1 MSIMKLYKAF
11 LLSTVLSL
19 SLMTGCEDSNVIECA
34 KKWVLYNYQNVSIG
48 FNNGGMAVV
57 SNSLNNGSPT
67 TFLYNDTISGDFE
80 MIIEYEDL
88 FYNSPGLGFRVSL
101 TGNALNQGN
110 GNYFS
115 AQIGTTLYPGLP
127 LGVLHVGAF
136 IDSLGNSPSSSNG
149 NVQVATNTYG
159 ELRFRRF
166 GSTVEVISKTGTTV
180 AIYSK
185 TFYTSPIVFAI
196 TYGSNYPNTPPYT
209 SSIRITNFRYFQNT
223 TIVDGDAFDCNSL
236 Q

>member
-1 MSIMKLYKAF
+1 MKLYKA
-11 LLSTVLSL
+11 VLITIAISF
-19 SLMTGCEDSNVIECA
+19 SVMTGCESGNVVECA
-34 KKWVLYNYQNVSIG
+34 KKWVLYNFQNVSIG
-48 FNNGGMAVV
+48 FNNGAMAVV

-80 MIIEYEDL
+80 MILEYEDL
-88 FYNSPGLGFRVSL
+88 FFNSPGLGFRVTL

-115 AQIGTTLYPGLP
+115 AQVGTTLYPGLP
-127 LGVLHVGAF
+127 QGLLHVGAF
-136 IDSLGNSPSSSNG
+136 IDSIGNSPSASNG
-149 NVQVATNTYG
+149 NTMPATNTFG

-166 GSTVEVISKTGTTV
+166 GSTVEVISKTGNTV

-185 TFYTSPIVFAI
+185 TFYTAPIVFGI
-196 TYGSNYPNTPPYT
+196 TYGSNFPNTPQY
-209 SSIRITNFRYFQNT
+209 SSSVRITNFRYFQNT

>member
-1 MSIMKLYKAF
+1 MKLYKAF
-11 LLSTVLSL
+11 LISITFSFTILS
-19 SLMTGCEDSNVIECA
+19 GCESTSVVECA
-34 KKWVLYNYQNVSIG
+34 KKWVLYNYQNVGIG
-48 FNNGGMAVV
+48 FNDGAMAVV

-80 MIIEYEDL
+80 MILEYEDL
-88 FYNSPGLGFRVSL
+88 FVNSPGLGFRLTL

-115 AQIGTTLYPGLP
+115 AQIGTTLYPGLVP
-127 LGVLHVGAF
+127 QGVFHIGAF
-136 IDSLGNSPSSSNG
+136 IDSIGNSPSASNG
-149 NVQVATNTYG
+149 NTMQATNSFG
-159 ELRFRRF
+159 ELRFRRV

-185 TFYTSPIVFAI
+185 EFYTAPIVFGI
-196 TYGSNYPNTPPYT
+196 TYGSNYPNTPQY
-209 SSIRITNFRYFQNT
+209 SSSVRITNFRYFQNT
-223 TIVDGDAFDCNSL
+223 TLVDGDAFDCNSL

>member
-1 MSIMKLYKAF
+1 
-11 LLSTVLSL
+11 
-19 SLMTGCEDSNVIECA
+19 MTGCEESSVIECA
-34 KKWVLYNYQNVSIG
+34 KKWVLYNFQNVSIG
-48 FNNGGMAVV
+48 FNNGAMAIV

-67 TFLYNDTISGDFE
+67 TFLYKDTIAGDFE

-127 LGVLHVGAF
+127 QGVLHVGAF
-136 IDSLGNSPSSSNG
+136 IDSLGNSPSASNG
-149 NVQVATNTYG
+149 NAIPATTTSG

-180 AIYSK
+180 AIYTK
-185 TFYTSPIVFAI
+185 TFYTSPIVFGI
-196 TYGSNYPNTPPYT
+196 TYGSNFPGTPQYT
-209 SSIRITNFRYFQNT
+209 SSIRITNFRYFQNST
-223 TIVDGDAFDCNSL
+223 LVDGDAFDCNSL